1 MVRTV
6 EDGGREG
13 VVLVFVV
20 LCSCRSRRVHVV
32 WARRRVLV
40 LYPRCRIV
48 VPYSGRLVVVR
59 RCRVSLSRT
68 SFVVGVSRCGHGDCG
83 VVVDVD
89 VVWCGRRV
97 VVWWCGGGVHG
108 VNDDDE
114 R

>member
-1 MVRTV
+1 MVRTD
-6 EDGGREG
+6 EDGWREG

-20 LCSCRSRRVHVV
+20 LCSRRSRRVLVV

-68 SFVVGVSRCGHGDCG
+68 SFVVRVSRCGHGDCG
-83 VVVDVD
+83 VVVDV
-89 VVWCGRRV
+89 VWCGRRV
-97 VVWWCGGGVHG
+97 VVFTK
-108 VNDDDE
+108 
-114 R
+114 